1 MKKMRQ
7 RQRFSKK
14 NIKFFYCCI
23 LLIVND
29 LFSLPPTRKK
39 HNDFFYLMMD
49 ADFVICQVVFWENYF
64 IKSSLDKL
72 IQEFIH
78 GVRVLEL
85 LIVRR
90 ERLRKKI

>member
-1 MKKMRQ
+1 VDA
-7 RQRFSKK
+7 
-14 NIKFFYCCI
+14 I
-23 LLIVND
+23 LFIL
-29 LFSLPPTRKK
+29 R
-39 HNDFFYLMMD
+39 
-49 ADFVICQVVFWENYF
+49 VVFWENYF

-90 ERLRKKI
+90 ERLQKKLQKFI